1 MSLIHDLRFS
11 LYTCVLNLHK
21 ARHSCRL
28 TQASTKL
35 QAKQQIE
42 NMCVHPSRTNLKLLP
57 HCCPPFA
64 SSSTWPGATASQG
77 FWGGEVAMTS
87 NIFRPQLKRN
97 HQSGLS
103 NQIFIKKIGDK
114 VQNGLLTLWGISWV
128 ERTSKTIGKIGT
140 GSKSFEA
147 LIKALYLQTLELP
160 KWTDYGGTTS
170 YFWIPSSGIDQQW
183 RHWTFFHSRYSL
195 LKWFG
200 TFKLSIRELCTF
212 RQERSFARWQQ
223 YWSSQLVGVPNWET
237 SGGLTISFNI
247 LSDHF
252 PPLYGIICNAPKFG
266 RIISF

>member
-1 MSLIHDLRFS
+1 
-11 LYTCVLNLHK
+11 
-21 ARHSCRL
+21 
-28 TQASTKL
+28 
-35 QAKQQIE
+35 
-42 NMCVHPSRTNLKLLP
+42 MCVHPSRTNLKLLP

-147 LIKALYLQTLELP
+147 LIKALYLQTLELFP
-160 KWTDYGGTTS
+160 NGLIMEEQLHIFG
-170 YFWIPSSGIDQQW
+170 
-183 RHWTFFHSRYSL
+183 SL
-195 LKWFG
+195 LQASINNEDIGPFFTADIPCWNDLVPLNYLFENYAHSIKKGLLQGDNNTEVPSWLGSQIGKQVVVSRFPS
-200 TFKLSIRELCTF
+200 TFC
-212 RQERSFARWQQ
+212 Q
-223 YWSSQLVGVPNWET
+223 
-237 SGGLTISFNI
+237 TIFHPFTGNLQCS
-247 LSDHF
+247 
-252 PPLYGIICNAPKFG
+252 
-266 RIISF
+266 

>member
-1 MSLIHDLRFS
+1 
-11 LYTCVLNLHK
+11 
-21 ARHSCRL
+21 
-28 TQASTKL
+28 
-35 QAKQQIE
+35 
-42 NMCVHPSRTNLKLLP
+42 
-57 HCCPPFA
+57 
-64 SSSTWPGATASQG
+64 
-77 FWGGEVAMTS
+77 MTS

-140 GSKSFEA
+140 GSKSFKA
-147 LIKALYLQTLELP
+147 LIKALYLQTLELFP
-160 KWTDYGGTTS
+160 NGLIMEEQLHIFG
-170 YFWIPSSGIDQQW
+170 
-183 RHWTFFHSRYSL
+183 SL
-195 LKWFG
+195 LQA
-200 TFKLSIRELCTF
+200 SINNEDIGPFFTADIPCWNDLVPLNYLF
-212 RQERSFARWQQ
+212 ENYAHQERSFARWQQ

-266 RIISF
+266 KIISF